1 MKFSCVKMAEEVA
14 SGKSKTASKAKN
26 TFSDE
31 ETGNMISLWS
41 EEEVLFNSC
50 HRDYF
55 KNDARQSAVNR
66 ILLRLNKQGKPM
78 KTESK
83 YTSSRHNLGPIR
95 TSNFI

>member
-31 ETGNMISLWS
+31 ETENMISLWS
-41 EEEVLFNSC
+41 EEEVLFNSR

-66 ILLRLNKQGKPM
+66 ILLRRNKQGKPM
-78 KTESK
+78 KTK
-83 YTSSRHNLGPIR
+83 ANILQAVI
-95 TSNFI
+95 I

>member
-31 ETGNMISLWS
+31 ETENMISLWS
-41 EEEVLFNSC
+41 EEEVLFNSR

-55 KNDARQSAVNR
+55 KNDARQSAVNH